1 MLCDNAVCA
10 WGGGGGSCGGPY
22 NVRGWEERRPAESQ
36 IQKREERIAE
46 VHGYCANSNKPNK
59 QQNKYTAHENKED
72 WSTELNC

>member
-1 MLCDNAVCA
+1 MCVG
-10 WGGGGGSCGGPY
+10 WWRGGGRAAEAQY

-72 WSTELNC
+72 WSAELNC